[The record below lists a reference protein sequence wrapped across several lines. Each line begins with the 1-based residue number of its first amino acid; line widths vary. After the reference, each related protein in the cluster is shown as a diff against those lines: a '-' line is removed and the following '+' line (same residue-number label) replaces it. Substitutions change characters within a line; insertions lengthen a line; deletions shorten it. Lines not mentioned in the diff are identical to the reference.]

1 MEYQKQFLNDLR
13 KKINNENNIK
23 SCLWSFSYSHLILK
37 ISFENNNAVNEKQI
51 LEIVNNEM
59 KLSTFVLLMNLN
71 FKKEISTKYV
81 DNELWITWERERD
94 REHPHGKVNIFM
106 SAGTI
111 SYGTDEAGSVWWSP
125 SVGVW
130 KLHKYKE

>member
-1 MEYQKQFLNDLR
+1 
-13 KKINNENNIK
+13 
-23 SCLWSFSYSHLILK
+23 
-37 ISFENNNAVNEKQI
+37 
-51 LEIVNNEM
+51 M
-59 KLSTFVLLMNLN
+59 KLPTFVRLMTLN
-71 FKKEISTKYV
+71 FKNEITTKYV
-81 DNELWITWERERD
+81 NNELWITLERERD

-111 SYGTDEAGSVWWSP
+111 SYRTDEAGSVWWSP

>member
-1 MEYQKQFLNDLR
+1 MEYQQQFLNALR
-13 KKINNENNIK
+13 NKIKNKDNIR

-37 ISFENNNAVNEKQI
+37 ISFVNENAINEKEI

-59 KLSTFVLLMNLN
+59 KQPTFVRLMNLN

-81 DNELWITWERERD
+81 DNELRITWERERD

-106 SAGTI
+106 SAGPT

>member
-13 KKINNENNIK
+13 NKIKNENNIK

-37 ISFENNNAVNEKQI
+37 ISFVNNDTINEKQI
-51 LEIVNNEM
+51 LEIVKNEM
-59 KLSTFVLLMNLN
+59 KLPTFVRLMTLN
-71 FKKEISTKYV
+71 FKNEISTKYV
-81 DNELWITWERERD
+81 NNELRITWERERD
-94 REHPHGKVNIFM
+94 RDHPHGKVNIFM

>member
-1 MEYQKQFLNDLR
+1 MEHQKQFLNDLH
-13 KKINNENNIK
+13 KKIKNEDNIEN
-23 SCLWSFSYSHLILK
+23 CLWSFSYSHMILK
-37 ISFENNNAVNEKQI
+37 ISFLNGNNINEKQI
-51 LEIVNNEM
+51 LEIVKNEM
-59 KLSTFVLLMNLN
+59 KLSTFDLLLILK
-71 FKKEISTKYV
+71 FKNEISTKYV
-81 DNELWITWERERD
+81 NNELWITWEREQD

-111 SYGTDEAGSVWWSP
+111 SYGTDEAESVWWSP

>member
-1 MEYQKQFLNDLR
+1 MEDQNQFLNGLR
-13 KKINNENNIK
+13 KIINKKKYVN
-23 SCLWSFSYSHLILK
+23 SCLWSFSYSHMTLK
-37 ISFENNNAVNEKQI
+37 ISFLNENDNNEKEI
-51 LEIVNNEM
+51 LEIVKKTM
-59 KLSTFVLLMNLN
+59 TTPVFVRLMNQN
-71 FKKEISTKYV
+71 FKNNITTKYV
-81 DNELWITWERERD
+81 NGELWITWERERD

-106 SAGTI
+106 CAGSI

>member
-1 MEYQKQFLNDLR
+1 MEYQTQFLNALR
-13 KKINNENNIK
+13 NKIKNKNNIRT
-23 SCLWSFSYSHLILK
+23 CLWSSSYSHLILK
-37 ISFENNNAVNEKQI
+37 ISFVNNNTNDEKEI

-59 KLSTFVLLMNLN
+59 KLPTFVRLMTLS

>member
-1 MEYQKQFLNDLR
+1 MEYQQQFLNALR
-13 KKINNENNIK
+13 NKIKNKDNIR

-37 ISFENNNAVNEKQI
+37 ISFVNENAINEKEI

-59 KLSTFVLLMNLN
+59 KLPTFVWLMNLN

-81 DNELWITWERERD
+81 DNELRITWERERD

-130 KLHKYKE
+130 KLHNYKE

>member
-13 KKINNENNIK
+13 NKIKNENNIRT
-23 SCLWSFSYSHLILK
+23 CLWSLSYSHLILK
-37 ISFENNNAVNEKQI
+37 ISFVNIDTINEKHI
-51 LEIVNNEM
+51 LEIVKNEM
-59 KLSTFVLLMNLN
+59 KLPTFVRLLTLN
-71 FKKEISTKYV
+71 FKNEITTKYV
-81 DNELWITWERERD
+81 NNELWITWERERD
-94 REHPHGKVNIFM
+94 RDHPHGKVNIFM

-111 SYGTDEAGSVWWSP
+111 SYGTDEAGSVWWSL

>member
-13 KKINNENNIK
+13 KKIKNESNIRN
-23 SCLWSFSYSHLILK
+23 CLWSFSYSHMTLK
-37 ISFENNNAVNEKQI
+37 ISFVNINSINEKQI
-51 LEIVNNEM
+51 LEIVKNEM
-59 KLSTFVLLMNLN
+59 KLPTFVWLMTLS
-71 FKKEISTKYV
+71 FKNEITTKYV
-81 DNELWITWERERD
+81 NNELWITWERERD
-94 REHPHGKVNIFM
+94 REHPHGKVSIFM

-130 KLHKYKE
+130 KLHI

>member
-1 MEYQKQFLNDLR
+1 MEHQQQFLNALR
-13 KKINNENNIK
+13 NKIKNKDNIR

-37 ISFENNNAVNEKQI
+37 ISFVNENAINEKEI

-59 KLSTFVLLMNLN
+59 TLPTFVRLMNLN

-81 DNELWITWERERD
+81 DNELRIIWERERD

-130 KLHKYKE
+130 KLHKYNE

>member
-1 MEYQKQFLNDLR
+1 MEDQNQFLNGLR
-13 KKINNENNIK
+13 KIINKKEYAN
-23 SCLWSFSYSHLILK
+23 SCLWSFSYSHMTLK
-37 ISFENNNAVNEKQI
+37 ISFLNKNDNNEKEI
-51 LEIVNNEM
+51 LEIVKKTM
-59 KLSTFVLLMNLN
+59 TTPVFVRLMNQN
-71 FKKEISTKYV
+71 FKNNITTKYV
-81 DNELWITWERERD
+81 NGELWVTWERERD

-106 SAGTI
+106 CAGSV

>member
-59 KLSTFVLLMNLN
+59 KLPTFVLLMNLN

>member
-1 MEYQKQFLNDLR
+1 MEYQQQFLNALR
-13 KKINNENNIK
+13 NKIKNKDNIR

-37 ISFENNNAVNEKQI
+37 ISFVNQNAINEKEI

-59 KLSTFVLLMNLN
+59 KLPTFVRLMNLN

-81 DNELWITWERERD
+81 DNELRITRERERD

-106 SAGTI
+106 SAGPI

>member
-1 MEYQKQFLNDLR
+1 MEYQQQFLNALR
-13 KKINNENNIK
+13 NKIKNKDNIR

-37 ISFENNNAVNEKQI
+37 ISFVNENAINEKEI

-59 KLSTFVLLMNLN
+59 KLPTFVRLMDLN

-81 DNELWITWERERD
+81 DNELRITWERERD

-130 KLHKYKE
+130 KLQNYKE

>member
-1 MEYQKQFLNDLR
+1 MEYQTQFLNALR
-13 KKINNENNIK
+13 NKIKNKNNIRT
-23 SCLWSFSYSHLILK
+23 CLWSSSYSHLILK
-37 ISFENNNAVNEKQI
+37 ISFVNNNTNDEKEI

-59 KLSTFVLLMNLN
+59 KLPTFVRLMTLS

-106 SAGTI
+106 SAGSI

-130 KLHKYKE
+130 KLHEYNE

>member
-1 MEYQKQFLNDLR
+1 MEHQKQFLNDLH
-13 KKINNENNIK
+13 KKIKNEDNIEN
-23 SCLWSFSYSHLILK
+23 CLWSFSYSHMILK
-37 ISFENNNAVNEKQI
+37 ISFLNGNNINEKQI
-51 LEIVNNEM
+51 LEIVKNEM
-59 KLSTFVLLMNLN
+59 KLSTFDLLLILK
-71 FKKEISTKYV
+71 FKNEISTKYV
-81 DNELWITWERERD
+81 NNELWITWEREQD

>member
-37 ISFENNNAVNEKQI
+37 ISFENNNAINEKQI

-59 KLSTFVLLMNLN
+59 KLPSFVRLMNLN

-81 DNELWITWERERD
+81 DNELRITWEREQD

-106 SAGTI
+106 FAGPI

>member
-1 MEYQKQFLNDLR
+1 MEYQQQFLNALR
-13 KKINNENNIK
+13 NKIKNKDNTR

-37 ISFENNNAVNEKQI
+37 ISFVNENAINEKEI

-59 KLSTFVLLMNLN
+59 KLPTFVRLMNLN

-81 DNELWITWERERD
+81 DNKLRITWERERD

-106 SAGTI
+106 SAGLI
-111 SYGTDEAGSVWWSP
+111 SYRTDEARSVWWSP